1 MIKKLFGK
9 IYFRINRRHKDRLFC
24 TIFGKEKYKKYALSL
39 YNAINKSTYTNEDD
53 LEIVTLDDA
62 IYIKMKN
69 DVAYLFSGNL
79 ALYEHQSSVN
89 PNLPLRGLM
98 YFGDLYN
105 KYIALGNYNIYGSK
119 LIKIPTPQYVV
130 FYNGTDPLPDKSF
143 LKLSNAFINPRS
155 DGQFEWTATV
165 YNINFGCNEDLLNSC
180 APLLG
185 YSKLIARYREYCEYM
200 APEKAMKKAVDECID
215 EGILTDVLKEQRA
228 SVMLEAL
235 TTYNKKVYEEDL
247 REEGR
252 EEMRL
257 FYRNQLSE
265 KDNQL
270 SEKDN
275 QLSEKD
281 KEIARLKSELEK
293 VEGRIYDCRN
303 AEQNY
308 KSSGKI

>member
-62 IYIKMKN
+62 IYVKMKN

-105 KYIALGNYNIYGSK
+105 KYIALGNYNIYGRK

-130 FYNGTDPLPDKSF
+130 F
-143 LKLSNAFINPRS
+143 
-155 DGQFEWTATV
+155 
-165 YNINFGCNEDLLNSC
+165 
-180 APLLG
+180 
-185 YSKLIARYREYCEYM
+185 
-200 APEKAMKKAVDECID
+200 
-215 EGILTDVLKEQRA
+215 
-228 SVMLEAL
+228 
-235 TTYNKKVYEEDL
+235 
-247 REEGR
+247 
-252 EEMRL
+252 
-257 FYRNQLSE
+257 
-265 KDNQL
+265 
-270 SEKDN
+270 
-275 QLSEKD
+275 
-281 KEIARLKSELEK
+281 
-293 VEGRIYDCRN
+293 
-303 AEQNY
+303 
-308 KSSGKI
+308 